1 MRTSLATKKLEF
13 YARQELDA
21 TAPRTFGV
29 IDPVLL
35 EIVNFVPG
43 EPIKAPVFPADPSKG
58 HQTYTLSK
66 HVYID
71 LEDFSENVKD
81 GFFGVMPG

>member
-1 MRTSLATKKLEF
+1 MSRKGNENITSYKKLEF

-35 EIVNFVPG
+35 EIVNFEEWP
-43 EPIKAPVFPADPSKG
+43 PIAAPLFPADPSKG
-58 HQTYTLSK
+58 S
-66 HVYID
+66 
-71 LEDFSENVKD
+71 
-81 GFFGVMPG
+81 